1 MELNGLKGIVQEDH
15 ANQADQDRADA
26 PSNGSSRRQG
36 DGGAASSPGAGA
48 KAGAV
53 APPERCKVRIG
64 DQYTNKV
71 IAVKVENLT
80 LLRAA
85 DVAGGTKPY
94 GLPRSVL
101 DTMVAWSE
109 KIMLG
114 ATPAASERNH
124 KLARESGRLL
134 PTTMTSFLVT
144 VGKGILDA
152 AGLGFARV
160 GSGREGLLMT
170 DSQFSAFYAKHSF
183 TQQHPE
189 LISLP
194 FFYMSPG
201 AEEAAR
207 LVKAQ
212 RPALGN
218 RLHTLGGTGGGSTPI
233 VTSPPP

>member
-1 MELNGLKGIVQEDH
+1 MKKVELNGLKGIVQEDH
-15 ANQADQDRADA
+15 ADQADHADHADQDRAGA

-48 KAGAV
+48 KAGAA

-80 LLRAA
+80 LLRGA
-85 DVAGGTKPY
+85 DVAGGTKPHE
-94 GLPRSVL
+94 LPRSVL

-114 ATPAASERNH
+114 ATPVASERNH

-134 PTTMTSFLVT
+134 PTAMTSFLVT

-152 AGLGFARV
+152 AGLGFALV

-170 DSQFSAFYAKHSF
+170 DYQFAAFYAKHSF

-194 FFYMSPG
+194 FFYMSPR

-207 LVKAQ
+207 LVKEY
-212 RPALGN
+212 
-218 RLHTLGGTGGGSTPI
+218 
-233 VTSPPP
+233 